1 MSSCPFVLH
10 PPILP
15 HGSTPGVGGAA
26 KATDGTVTNAK
37 VIIEPNDLGIN
48 FIYLIKNNELRK
60 SMGMKGRLRFERNF
74 TLQKFENRMNIILLK
89 CCK

>member
-1 MSSCPFVLH
+1 M
-10 PPILP
+10 
-15 HGSTPGVGGAA
+15 
-26 KATDGTVTNAK
+26 K
-37 VIIEPNDLGIN
+37 IIEREKYIDMKLEI
-48 FIYLIKNNELRK
+48 LIKNNELRK